1 VFKDTNDEEGETSFS
16 EAYRSQILNKDDI
29 EEESSKNLIII
40 SILVITVVALGLVG
54 YSYVSNNSQEEPTK
68 EIIKDKS
75 TQELPVEQEES
86 MEPPE
91 STMLNNIDELTD
103 ETESDKSELEKT
115 ADSVKEELSKE
126 EEKKTTKKRA
136 EDTYLEQLAELS
148 KEIDGEK

>member
-1 VFKDTNDEEGETSFS
+1 MFKDTNDEEGETSFS